1 MSGAL
6 DGQIPGTNCP
16 LFVSDDVIC
25 LQWFHLSAMVSFVS
39 NGVICQQQRR
49 VSSQRV
55 EQWWFATNRYGG

>member
-1 MSGAL
+1 MGKSLERIVLYLSA
-6 DGQIPGTNCP
+6 I
-16 LFVSDDVIC
+16 FVSDDVIC

>member
-1 MSGAL
+1 MGKSLERIVLYLSA
-6 DGQIPGTNCP
+6 I
-16 LFVSDDVIC
+16 FVSDDVIC
-25 LQWFHLSAMVSFVS
+25 LQWFHLSAMVSLVS